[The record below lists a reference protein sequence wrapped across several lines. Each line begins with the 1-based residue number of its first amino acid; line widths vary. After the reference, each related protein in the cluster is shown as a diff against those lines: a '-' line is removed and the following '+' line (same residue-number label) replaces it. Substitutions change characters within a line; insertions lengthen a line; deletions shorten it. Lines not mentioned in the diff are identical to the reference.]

1 MNSRHALLVMLSL
14 TCVLNASYA
23 AADKNKNDK
32 KSEPAKPVAAAK
44 TATPKAAPSAVPTKA
59 APAAAPATRA
69 AVQESKPVSGDGA
82 TGHSLPNRAT
92 TGGLKPMTPPANT
105 THEKMRSG
113 AAEQAGVR
121 HDTPGSAAP
130 QERVSGE
137 GLHQRMTVHSN
148 PEVRAQALERSTAER
163 SRFARS
169 NEPIRLART
178 DRVVLT
184 HLRIVPSTYHYR
196 REVFYGTYGWRSP
209 DYVYRLH
216 SHYGL
221 WDTTF
226 LAFALDHVA
235 DEQYA
240 LMLYNHQGE
249 PAFQQWM
256 QDTDRLAADDLD
268 LRAQLHIVKRQMA
281 SLGQSGRSPDP
292 SYVPADAQDLALA
305 PEVIEETEAPEGR
318 SSAPDSASGESDQ
331 AASDGEKALTGEEIT
346 RLTAGAEAAKED
358 DKPLTADEITRLMPA
373 EPVDQRNANGDKQV
387 QLVMQQPV
395 MQPATQQ
402 PVMQVQAPSKNDD
415 SSKTSPA
422 KRSNALT
429 NEDKSHSS
437 ASSKVEGG
445 KVESVDGQYVR
456 WNRGLLQGIR
466 PGQAVRIVRQ
476 GHEIGRGRAID
487 VRAAE
492 SDVEI
497 DVVTGVAEIIV
508 GDEVQLERRGRTAD
522 MARP

>member
-1 MNSRHALLVMLSL
+1 
-14 TCVLNASYA
+14 
-23 AADKNKNDK
+23 
-32 KSEPAKPVAAAK
+32 
-44 TATPKAAPSAVPTKA
+44 
-59 APAAAPATRA
+59 
-69 AVQESKPVSGDGA
+69 
-82 TGHSLPNRAT
+82 
-92 TGGLKPMTPPANT
+92 
-105 THEKMRSG
+105 
-113 AAEQAGVR
+113 
-121 HDTPGSAAP
+121 
-130 QERVSGE
+130 
-137 GLHQRMTVHSN
+137 
-148 PEVRAQALERSTAER
+148 LERSTAER
-163 SRFARS
+163 SRFARA

-178 DRVVLT
+178 DRVVLS

-268 LRAQLHIVKRQMA
+268 LRAQLHRVKQQMA

-331 AASDGEKALTGEEIT
+331 AASDDEKVLTGEEIT

-358 DKPLTADEITRLMPA
+358 DKPLSADEITRLMPA
-373 EPVDQRNANGDKQV
+373 EPVDHRNANGDNQV
-387 QLVMQQPV
+387 QPV
-395 MQPATQQ
+395 MQQ

-415 SSKTSPA
+415 SSSKTSPA

-429 NEDKSHSS
+429 NQDKSHSS
-437 ASSKVEGG
+437 AGGKFEGGTIQSVEG
-445 KVESVDGQYVR
+445 QYLR
-456 WNRGLLQGIR
+456 WNRGLLQGVR
-466 PGQAVRIVRQ
+466 PGQAVRIVRR

-508 GDEVQLERRGRTAD
+508 GDEVQVERRGRTAD
-522 MARP
+522 MPRP

>member
-1 MNSRHALLVMLSL
+1 MLSL
-14 TCVLNASYA
+14 TCVLSASYA

-44 TATPKAAPSAVPTKA
+44 TAAPKAAPNAVPTKA
-59 APAAAPATRA
+59 VPAAAPATRT
-69 AVQESKPVSGDGA
+69 VVRESKPVSGVEA
-82 TGHSLPNRAT
+82 TEHSLPNRAT
-92 TGGLKPMTPPANT
+92 TATA
-105 THEKMRSG
+105 HEKMHSG
-113 AAEQAGVR
+113 PAEQAGVR
-121 HDTPGSAAP
+121 HDTPASAAP
-130 QERVSGE
+130 RERVSGE
-137 GLHQRMTVHSN
+137 GLHPRMTEHSSR
-148 PEVRAQALERSTAER
+148 EVRAQALERSTAER
-163 SRFARS
+163 SRFARA

-209 DYVYRLH
+209 DYVYQLR

-240 LMLYNHQGE
+240 LMLYNHQSE

-256 QDTDRLAADDLD
+256 QDTDRLAVDDLD
-268 LRAQLHIVKRQMA
+268 LRAQLHVVKQQMA

-318 SSAPDSASGESDQ
+318 SPAPGNASGESDQ
-331 AASDGEKALTGEEIT
+331 AASDAEKALTGEEIT

-358 DKPLTADEITRLMPA
+358 DKPLTADDITRLMPA
-373 EPVDQRNANGDKQV
+373 EPDDHPNANDNQV
-387 QLVMQQPV
+387 QPVRQQPVIQQPV
-395 MQPATQQ
+395 MQPVVQAVMQQPAAQQ
-402 PVMQVQAPSKNDD
+402 PVMQVPAPSENDE

-422 KRSNALT
+422 KRSNALAK
-429 NEDKSHSS
+429 EDKSHSS
-437 ASSKVEGG
+437 AGG
-445 KVESVDGQYVR
+445 KVESGTIQSVDGQYVR

-476 GHEIGRGRAID
+476 GHEVGRGRAID
-487 VRAAE
+487 VRTVE

-508 GDEVQLERRGRTAD
+508 GDEVQVERRARTAD
-522 MARP
+522 MPRP